1 VHVCF
6 SDVSEVVVDQRYGLC
21 MMNVLLLAA
30 CKEDEFTCANKYCI
44 PKSNRCND
52 FNNCQD
58 GSDEQNCHMHPD
70 LNMLHNI
77 LMPIIRGKFCMFLSE
92 M

>member
-1 VHVCF
+1 
-6 SDVSEVVVDQRYGLC
+6 

-44 PKSNRCND
+44 PKSNRCDGFND
-52 FNNCQD
+52 CQD
-58 GSDEQNCHMHPD
+58 GSDEQNCRMHPD
-70 LNMLHNI
+70 LIMLYNI
-77 LMPIIRGKFCMFLSE
+77 LTPTIRGKFCMFLSV